1 MEIHGNSILNFPL
14 DNNGHTKLH
23 ICNFTINEDRE
34 FVIGIDDFPIE
45 TTEELVYGN
54 NVLHIDYLLCVDENN
69 EKFTL
74 YDCIII
80 PLQCPK
86 TKEVKVIWKRYLF
99 GYHIVN
105 EENEKVCCAE
115 YVVQTDEKKYP
126 FHMFVGRTDFDIL
139 SGNVHIS
146 TDWHTEM
153 FKIDGV
159 KIGVTTEKPLS
170 ISNIEK
176 IVLRLIEIYS
186 LQTGFFPRIQ
196 KRKMATEDNKEFYY
210 WEEFAAYGKTAI
222 GNIRL
227 EYALDME
234 KEQDYSCVYEKWWNL
249 REKEVATF
257 NLFSY
262 ITTDNSPIIE
272 VPVATCIQ
280 CLEGYFRIHHT
291 EDLFKFSESIKKQ
304 IKKET
309 KQMFENSSSLRIICK
324 ENSIDFEGI
333 KDSIFRSIGHINE
346 YSLKEIL
353 LYAIE
358 QCDMTKKLFEYERT
372 TKVDEKKNLLDV
384 FLNKSAGHRNWLSHL
399 VEQKNKF
406 VNEEITLATKKLKLL
421 FRLTLLNDIG
431 VEISESSLDKVIN
444 SINKW
449 YKNNNLI

>member
-1 MEIHGNSILNFPL
+1 MS
-14 DNNGHTKLH
+14 
-23 ICNFTINEDRE
+23 
-34 FVIGIDDFPIE
+34 
-45 TTEELVYGN
+45 
-54 NVLHIDYLLCVDENN
+54 
-69 EKFTL
+69 
-74 YDCIII
+74 
-80 PLQCPK
+80 
-86 TKEVKVIWKRYLF
+86 
-99 GYHIVN
+99 
-105 EENEKVCCAE
+105 
-115 YVVQTDEKKYP
+115 
-126 FHMFVGRTDFDIL
+126 
-139 SGNVHIS
+139 
-146 TDWHTEM
+146 
-153 FKIDGV
+153 KIDGV
-159 KIGVTTEKPLS
+159 KISVTTEKPLS

-176 IVLRLIEIYS
+176 VVLRLIEIYS

-210 WEEFAAYGKTAI
+210 WEEFASYGKTAI

-227 EYALDME
+227 EYALGVE

-249 REKEVATF
+249 REKEVTTF

-262 ITTDNSPIIE
+262 ITTDDSPIME

-291 EDLFKFSESIKKQ
+291 EDLFKFSESVKKQ
-304 IKKET
+304 IKKEI
-309 KQMFENSSSLRIICK
+309 KQMFEDSSSLKIICE
-324 ENSIDFEGI
+324 ENRIDFGGI
-333 KDSIFRSIGHINE
+333 KDSLFRSIGYINE

-353 LYAIE
+353 IYAIE
-358 QCDMTKKLFEYERT
+358 QCDMTKKLFEYERI

-431 VEISESSLDKVIN
+431 VEISESSLDRVIN
-444 SINKW
+444 NINKW